1 MRALGP
7 AGVASAQIVD
17 ANGNALPESTATTWS
32 SSDTQVLAFSEGTAE
47 LEALANGTAVLS
59 ASIGNFNGTLDV
71 VVAQSPASIVLTPT
85 ADTLRAVTE
94 SIQLTPTVVDANGF
108 VVASAAGVWS
118 SSAPGIA
125 SVSTS
130 GWVSAVGDGIAE
142 IAYTAGGVVGT
153 ACITVNLDQVPV
165 TLGVAVGMESL
176 FAEGALIATAILNNA
191 DGFEVI
197 GVALEWAV
205 SDPSVTVSSVWVDAL
220 GRSTARLVTSTILGT
235 FSVQARDPV
244 TGVVGSTG
252 FAVTAAPA
260 PRGVSID
267 FEADASGT
275 AFVGSP
281 TITDQFS
288 PWGIRFS
295 FVDVF
300 VGGGSGGPTLDG
312 SPGTR
317 FLNNDRKST
326 CEYLTGSHVMTF
338 SVDVAGID
346 LEYRFP
352 LAASPPPIRA
362 YDRNGEQIPSIVAE
376 KVLLDSGW
384 TDLSV
389 RSPVLVWRLR
399 IGKSNGLIF
408 MDNIVY

>member
-1 MRALGP
+1 M
-7 AGVASAQIVD
+7 D

-176 FAEGALIATAILNNA
+176 FAEGT
-191 DGFEVI
+191 
-197 GVALEWAV
+197 
-205 SDPSVTVSSVWVDAL
+205 
-220 GRSTARLVTSTILGT
+220 R
-235 FSVQARDPV
+235 
-244 TGVVGSTG
+244 
-252 FAVTAAPA
+252 
-260 PRGVSID
+260 
-267 FEADASGT
+267 
-275 AFVGSP
+275 
-281 TITDQFS
+281 
-288 PWGIRFS
+288 
-295 FVDVF
+295 
-300 VGGGSGGPTLDG
+300 VGGVGPIGHRLQCVGRCFGAFHCPPRDEHDPGDVLRPSAGSRDGRRWLDGLCCDRRPRSSGG
-312 SPGTR
+312 
-317 FLNNDRKST
+317 
-326 CEYLTGSHVMTF
+326 
-338 SVDVAGID
+338 
-346 LEYRFP
+346 
-352 LAASPPPIRA
+352 
-362 YDRNGEQIPSIVAE
+362 
-376 KVLLDSGW
+376 
-384 TDLSV
+384 
-389 RSPVLVWRLR
+389 
-399 IGKSNGLIF
+399 
-408 MDNIVY
+408 